1 MKIWF
6 DLAHPAHVNFF
17 KPAITILKEEG
28 HEIFISALRRGKLP
42 DIVKREFPDFPV
54 FIVGRHRGTKWSI
67 LLEAN
72 IQKFIQL
79 FFLLKKNKPD
89 VGLSVC
95 GFLLGADMKSIGKP
109 NIQFNDDTERKTNVR
124 LQKMTAD
131 VLSFPVFFKDVNE
144 QVRSFG
150 ALKEW
155 AYLSPQYLKVSTA
168 VLAEYGLEAGKY
180 IFVREVSTGSLN
192 YQGQQANVIAQFAD
206 RFPKDY
212 RVVLSLED
220 KKTIGQYPSDWILLK
235 EPVSDIHSLIYYS
248 RCLISSGDSMAREG
262 AMLGVPSVYCGF
274 REMKANRVMVDEG
287 MLVCEQPEHCPA
299 LLEEIVSG
307 SKPFEAQDAFRNR
320 LLQQWEDVT
329 LYIIQLIKKYK

>member
-1 MKIWF
+1 MKIIF
-6 DLAHPAHVNFF
+6 DFNHIAHVNFF
-17 KPAITILKEEG
+17 KPAINLLKAEG
-28 HEIFISALRRGKLP
+28 HEVIISVLERGKLLT
-42 DIVKREFPDFPV
+42 VVQKEFPDYKIYKAGSHQGGF
-54 FIVGRHRGTKWSI
+54 FSI
-67 LLEAN
+67 IMNAN
-72 IQKFIQL
+72 IRKIIRL
-79 FFLLKKNKPD
+79 INIVTREKVVLGVGISLPLAVAMTVLRKK
-89 VGLSVC
+89 V
-95 GFLLGADMKSIGKP
+95 F
-109 NIQFNDDTERKTNVR
+109 QFNDDPERKLLIS
-124 LQKMTAD
+124 LQKKFSTLLTMPYLD
-131 VLSFPVFFKDVNE
+131 LKEEPKIRVY
-144 QVRSFG
+144 Q

-155 AYLSPQYLKVSTA
+155 AYLSPRYFNPQPA